1 MLRQTLFLAVTDDI
15 SWTKVALYK
24 IIVTMMTLQFI
35 FSIIQENLRKHE
47 DVIFSSDYSN
57 KNNNELDNLSG
68 DDFVGFDL
76 CILSTRKTSLQKLN
90 GLI

>member
-1 MLRQTLFLAVTDDI
+1 M
-15 SWTKVALYK
+15 
-24 IIVTMMTLQFI
+24 
-35 FSIIQENLRKHE
+35 IQENLRKHK
-47 DVIFSSDYSN
+47 DVRFSSDYSD
-57 KNNNELDNLSG
+57 KNNNKLENLSG